1 MITATHGSPP
11 PGTPDDA
18 QPPADQPVDQSVDQS
33 GPTGPGRPRRR
44 GRTVMWAAL
53 AMGVVLAVLIAI
65 IASSKPSSEVEG
77 KSPLLG
83 HAAPPIAGGSLAGLG
98 HITLGQ
104 FHGKWVLVNFMATW
118 CQPCLQEMP
127 QLQLFYRQH
136 AQPGD
141 ATVLTVADDSTN
153 VGQLREFLASKGA
166 KWPAVNDPEATVTFG
181 VQGLPTSFLVAP
193 NGAVYAYLLGEVRA
207 SELDNWLQQ
216 GAAAGYG
223 PA

>member
-1 MITATHGSPP
+1 MITATHGTPP
-11 PGTPDDA
+11 VGGPDDA
-18 QPPADQPVDQSVDQS
+18 EPPADQPVDPSV
-33 GPTGPGRPRRR
+33 GRPRRR
-44 GRTVMWAAL
+44 ARTVMWAAL

-83 HAAPPIAGGSLAGLG
+83 HAAPPIAGGSLAGRG

-118 CQPCLQEMP
+118 CQPCQQEMP

-136 AQPGD
+136 AKPGD

-166 KWPAVNDPEATVTFG
+166 KWPSVNDPEATVTFG